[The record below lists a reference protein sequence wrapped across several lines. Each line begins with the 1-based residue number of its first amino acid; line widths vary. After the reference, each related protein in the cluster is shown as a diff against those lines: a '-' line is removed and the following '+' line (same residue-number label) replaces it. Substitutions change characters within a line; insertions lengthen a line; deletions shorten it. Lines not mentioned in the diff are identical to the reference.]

1 MGFTFVIAVLLFGGL
16 GWLVDGWLGTRPL
29 FAIAGGF
36 IGGVAWFLNLYYR
49 VRREI
54 EAGTRARGPGTRDP

>member
-16 GWLVDGWLGTRPL
+16 GWLVDGWLDTRPL

-36 IGGVAWFLNLYYR
+36 FGGVAWFLNLYYR

-54 EAGTRARGPGTRDP
+54 DEKKRGTGSGERGA